1 MDRIKRIIFD
11 LDNTLILW
19 KEEYTSALQK
29 AMKDHNV
36 KCDYKDIDAILESQ
50 EKLHEVLT
58 KEQFLEDINNGCN
71 LNLNID
77 FIDSILEYQKE
88 LVVENDT
95 DLIETI
101 KYLSSKYE
109 LVLLTNW
116 FKDTQ
121 RGRLENAGILKYFEE
136 VYGGDE
142 GRIKPHKDSFKR
154 AIGNHT
160 KEECIMIGDSDYH
173 DIQGALTFG
182 IKVIKCDYKD
192 EVKEKVGYPVIKNI
206 RELMDL
212 L

>member
-36 KCDYKDIDAILESQ
+36 KCDYRDIDAILESQ

-88 LVVENDT
+88 LVVKNDS

-121 RGRLENAGILKYFEE
+121 RGRLENSGILKYFKE

-154 AIGNHT
+154 AIGNYS

-182 IKVIKCDYKD
+182 IKVVKCDYQD
-192 EVKEKVGYPVIKNI
+192 EVKDKTSYPVIKNI
-206 RELMDL
+206 KELMDL

>member
-36 KCDYKDIDAILESQ
+36 KCDYRDIDAILESQ

-88 LVVENDT
+88 LVVKNDS

-121 RGRLENAGILKYFEE
+121 RGRLENAGILQYFKE

-142 GRIKPHKDSFKR
+142 GRIKPHEDSFKR
-154 AIGNHT
+154 AIANYS

-192 EVKEKVGYPVIKNI
+192 EVRDKTSYPVIKNI
-206 RELMDL
+206 KELMDL